1 MWSRYISRYTNSH
14 QLHFHLFGAR
24 SHLNHALLNPS
35 PVPGRSP
42 ANPFCCGGL
51 SLHKNPN
58 GRWFSW
64 RWGLGNPKN
73 TSPNSRVYNLIMMY
87 VYMYLDMYIIIC
99 TYVCFAYIH
108 TNFFI
113 ICYHPT
119 HPKHPVH
126 NHPFYFRVCFT
137 SPNVC
142 TETKIYRLPCAARLG
157 QLIGCPFQVDPWLPS
172 ATGFLPR
179 GARHA
184 LGPWSPLRG
193 NCPSTA
199 RSTPW
204 QQLTS

>member
-73 TSPNSRVYNLIMMY
+73 TSPNSRVYNLIIMY
-87 VYMYLDMYIIIC
+87 VYIFGHAYNHMHIC
-99 TYVCFAYIH
+99 LLCIH
-108 TNFFI
+108 TYNFF
-113 ICYHPT
+113 YHMLSSYTSQTSSAQPPLLFLCLFYI
-119 HPKHPVH
+119 PKCLHRNEDLPPAMCCPFGSAYWVPVSSRSMAS
-126 NHPFYFRVCFT
+126 FSDWISSAR
-137 SPNVC
+137 
-142 TETKIYRLPCAARLG
+142 RAARSWAVEPVER
-157 QLIGCPFQVDPWLPS
+157 QLSF
-172 ATGFLPR
+172 
-179 GARHA
+179 
-184 LGPWSPLRG
+184 
-193 NCPSTA
+193 NCS
-199 RSTPW
+199 
-204 QQLTS
+204 

>member
-14 QLHFHLFGAR
+14 PLHFHLFGAR

-73 TSPNSRVYNLIMMY
+73 TSPNSRVYNLIIMY

-99 TYVCFAYIH
+99 IYVLLCIH
-108 TNFFI
+108 TYNFF
-113 ICYHPT
+113 
-119 HPKHPVH
+119 
-126 NHPFYFRVCFT
+126 NHMLSSYTSQTSSAQPPLLFSFLFY
-137 SPNVC
+137 P
-142 TETKIYRLPCAARLG
+142 TETKIYHLPCAARLG
-157 QLIGCPFQVDPWLPS
+157 AAYWVPVSSRSMASFSDWISS
-172 ATGFLPR
+172 AR
-179 GARHA
+179 RA
-184 LGPWSPLRG
+184 
-193 NCPSTA
+193 A
-199 RSTPW
+199 RSWAVEPVER
-204 QQLTS
+204 QLSFNCS